1 MLYFSK
7 KMDGRGMEGGET
19 IREVMRSTT
28 YNLLIWCAVLY
39 VVSIPFFSSTWSGSR
54 LPALFASMLILGVIF
69 ILSYSLLRIHV
80 EYGLI
85 FWFLGVLAAILTG
98 CWLLQK
104 PGLVVLSSVLPL
116 IAVITISGWAGIV
129 AEALVIGLVLLLLRL
144 PFSMPLPLDLAW
156 LTIGAGA
163 FSGLIAWI
171 GIRDLLTVAEWF
183 IQNFHEARHKLD
195 EISHRQVQLQQ
206 MQEDLSLAN
215 RELVRIT
222 QRTRML
228 ERIAEEARQAK
239 TEFVANVSHELRS
252 PLNMIIGYADLIS
265 KSPQAY
271 GAQLPAALLADIKA
285 VLRNAQHL
293 STLVNDVLDL
303 SQVEAGR
310 MALSRDWISPEKVI
324 TEALA
329 VVKGLFKS
337 KNLYVQSEI
346 TPNLPFIYADETRI
360 RQVVINLLSNAGRY
374 TARGGV
380 VIKSREVSGQVL
392 FSVSDTGTGISPTD
406 QERIFEPFQ
415 QANTSTR
422 RREGGSG
429 LGLTISKQFVEMHGG
444 KMWLESQLRVGTT
457 IYFSLPTENAPSPLD
472 AELAESWKRSVVPDD
487 EAGYHIRTR
496 PSLVSLLPITDRYVI
511 IDSEGTLQR
520 LLTRYFPK
528 ARIES
533 VLDVSAAIES
543 LRRSPAQALI
553 VNVPRVE
560 DVPALA
566 LSSLPYGTPAIT
578 CWLPGEH
585 EAAQR
590 LGAVEY
596 LIKPLSQEKLLASL
610 EHLGDHIKT
619 VLIVDDEEDELY
631 LFARYLE
638 SNQHEY
644 QILQV
649 TNGKR
654 ALNMLRTRRPDV
666 MLLDLTMPG
675 LDGFQVLEE
684 KQRDP
689 AIRDIPV
696 FIITSRDP
704 SGDPIIS
711 NTFTV
716 THSGG
721 LSQSN
726 LIACIHALGEILA
739 PTSPQET
746 QVA

>member
-1 MLYFSK
+1 
-7 KMDGRGMEGGET
+7 MDGGET
-19 IREVMRSTT
+19 MMELIRSTA
-28 YNLLIWCAVLY
+28 YNLLVWCAVLY
-39 VVSIPFFSSTWSGSR
+39 LISIPFFSSTWSGNR
-54 LPALFASMLILGVIF
+54 LPGLFACMLVLGLIF
-69 ILSYSLLRIHV
+69 ALSYYLLRTHLV
-80 EYGLI
+80 SGLI
-85 FWFLGVLAAILTG
+85 FWFLGVWLAILVT

-104 PGLVVLSSVLPL
+104 PELVVLSSVLPL

-129 AEALVIGLVLLLLRL
+129 AEGLVIALVLLIASV
-144 PFSMPLPLDLAW
+144 PFGRSLSLELARF
-156 LTIGAGA
+156 TIGAGV
-163 FSGLIAWI
+163 FGGFIAWI
-171 GIRDLLTVAEWF
+171 SIRDLLIVAEWY
-183 IQNFHEARHKLD
+183 IRNFHEARHSLD
-195 EISHRQVQLQQ
+195 EISSRQVQLQQ

-215 RELVRIT
+215 RELARTT
-222 QRTRML
+222 QRTRVL
-228 ERIAEEARQAK
+228 EAIAEEARQAK

-265 KSPQAY
+265 KSPQVY
-271 GAQLPAALLADIKA
+271 GSQLPAALLADIKA

-310 MALSRDWISPEKVI
+310 MALSREWVSPEKVI
-324 TEALA
+324 ADALV

-337 KNLYVQSEI
+337 KNLYLKSEI
-346 TPNLPFIYADETRI
+346 TPNLPLVYADETRI

-374 TARGGV
+374 TEHGGV
-380 VIKSREVSGQVL
+380 IVRCQENKNEIL
-392 FSVSDTGTGISPTD
+392 FSVSDTGTGIAAAD
-406 QERIFEPFQ
+406 QGRIFEPFQ
-415 QANTSTR
+415 QANRSIR

-444 KMWLESQLRVGTT
+444 KMWLESQLGKGTT
-457 IYFSLPTENAPSPLD
+457 IYFSLPVENKTSLPHTDLSQG
-472 AELAESWKRSVVPDD
+472 WKRSITPDD
-487 EAGYHIRTR
+487 ETGYRIRTR

-511 IDSEGTLQR
+511 IDPEGTLER
-520 LLTRYFPK
+520 LLTRYFPD
-528 ARIES
+528 ARIEAVS
-533 VLDVSAAIES
+533 DVPTAAES
-543 LRRSPAQALI
+543 LSHSPAQALI
-553 VNVPRVE
+553 MNVPRAE
-560 DVPALA
+560 DVLSVA
-566 LSSLPYGTPAIT
+566 LSNLPYGTPAIT

-585 EAAQR
+585 DAAQR
-590 LGAVEY
+590 LGAMEY
-596 LIKPLSQEKLLASL
+596 LIKPISQEKLLSSL
-610 EHLGDHIKT
+610 ERLGDKVKT

-638 SNQHEY
+638 SNQRDY

-654 ALNMLRTRRPDV
+654 ALNMLRTRHPDV

-684 KQRDP
+684 KRRDP

-716 THSGG
+716 THSGD

-726 LIACIHALGEILA
+726 LIACIHAVGKILA
-739 PTSPQET
+739 PTAPQGT
-746 QVA
+746 QAN